1 MKKGRRAKKSS
12 QLKGLVLG
20 SLVLFFI
27 IGIIGMT
34 LIIYWITKLQIPD
47 LSAFENRKIAQST
60 KIYDRTGNI
69 LLWDIHSDI
78 KRTVVPFGRISRNI
92 KNATVAIEDSEF
104 YQHKG
109 IDIPAIFRSIFNN
122 IITGSKK
129 QGGSTITQQLTR
141 NTLLTK
147 EKTFTRKIKEI
158 VLALKIE
165 KNLSKE
171 KILELYLNEISYGGS
186 NYGIEAASQS
196 YFGKK
201 SEDLTLTEASYL
213 AALPQAPTYYSP
225 FGNNKEKL
233 EERKNLVL
241 KRMRELNFITDEEK
255 KQAENEK
262 VVFLNKDDL
271 SIKTPH
277 FSIFIRSY
285 LEEKYGKDLVEEGGL
300 KVIATL
306 DYELQKKA
314 EEIVRKFAESNK
326 KNFNASNAAMLA
338 LDPKTGQIL
347 VMVGSKDYF
356 NKEIQGNYNVTLAKR
371 QPGSSIKPFVYATA
385 FKKGYT
391 PDTILFDL
399 PTEFNPSCNIDGTPK
414 EGVKPEKCY
423 HPLDYDKIFRG
434 PITLRNALAQS
445 VNIPSVKT
453 LYLAGLKDSIKTM
466 GDVGIKFS
474 SDPMNFGLSLG
485 LGAGEVT
492 FIDLANAYAVFANNG
507 IKNPYTGILKIEDS
521 NGNTLE
527 EYGPQSQ
534 QVLDKNITLL
544 ISDVLSDN
552 NARTPAFGER
562 SSLYFSDRQVAAKT
576 GTTNDYHD
584 AWTFGYTPSFV
595 LGAWAGNNDN
605 TPMEK
610 KVAGFIV
617 SPMWRAF
624 FEEALA
630 KLPKEEF
637 EKPTPQYPDESIKPF
652 LRGDWKGG
660 ETYKIDRAS
669 GKLATEFT
677 PPELTEERI
686 LTQIH
691 SILYWIN
698 KNNPNGPRPENP
710 QDDPQFILWETPIQK
725 WLESQNIKEE
735 TENDIPK
742 ETDDIHK
749 PEYAPRI
756 ILNSPNG
763 EILYNPNNAININFS
778 HESKFGLS
786 EADFFLDN
794 VFLGSSLKEPFDF
807 SFIPANSV
815 EISDSEVPLELKIV
829 VYDKIRNKNEFVLL
843 IKFGFGI

>member
-12 QLKGLVLG
+12 KTKRFMLG
-20 SLVLFFI
+20 SLFLFFI
-27 IGIIGMT
+27 VGIIGMT
-34 LIIYWITKLQIPD
+34 MIIYWITKLQIPD
-47 LSAFENRKIAQST
+47 ISAFENRKIAQST
-60 KIYDRTGNI
+60 KIYDRTGKT

-78 KRTVVPFGRISRNI
+78 KRTVVPFSKISRNI

-109 IDIPAIFRSIFNN
+109 IDIPALLRSIFND
-122 IITGSKK
+122 IMTGSKK
-129 QGGSTITQQLTR
+129 QGGSTITQQLAK

-147 EKTFTRKIKEI
+147 EKTFTRKTKEI
-158 VLALKIE
+158 VLALKME
-165 KNLSKE
+165 KEISKE
-171 KILELYLNEISYGGS
+171 KILELYLNEISYGGN
-186 NYGIEAASQS
+186 NYGIETASQS

-201 SEDLTLTEASYL
+201 SEDLTLAEAAYL

-225 FGNNKEKL
+225 FGNNKDKL

-241 KRMRELNFITDEEK
+241 RRMRDLNFITDEEK

-262 VVFLNKDDL
+262 IVFLNKDDL
-271 SIKTPH
+271 SIKAPH

-300 KVIATL
+300 KVITTL

-314 EEIVRKFAESNK
+314 EEIVKKFAESNA

-391 PDTILFDL
+391 PNTVLFDL
-399 PTEFNPSCNIDGTPK
+399 PTEFNPSCNTDGTPK

-466 GDVGIKFS
+466 NDVGIKFS
-474 SDPMNFGLSLG
+474 SNPVDFGLSLG

-492 FIDLANAYAVFANNG
+492 FIDLTGAYAVLANNG
-507 IKNPYTGILKIEDS
+507 VKNSYTGILKIEDS
-521 NGNTLE
+521 DGKILE
-527 EYGPQSQ
+527 EYKAQPQ
-534 QVLDKNITLL
+534 QVLDKNIALL
-544 ISDVLSDN
+544 MSDVLSDN

-562 SSLYFSDRQVAAKT
+562 SSLYFPDRQIAAKT

-605 TPMEK
+605 TSMEK

-617 SPMWRAF
+617 SPMWHAF
-624 FEEALA
+624 FEEALD

-660 ETYKIDRAS
+660 EIYKIDKAS

-677 PPELTEERI
+677 PLELIEERT
-686 LTQIH
+686 LTQVH

-698 KNNPNGPRPENP
+698 KDNPNGPKPENS
-710 QDDPQFILWETPIQK
+710 QNDSQFTLWEIPIRK

-749 PEYAPRI
+749 PEYAPQI
-756 ILNSPNG
+756 ILNSPNR
-763 EILYNPNNAININFS
+763 ETTYDPNNAINVHFS
-778 HESKFGLS
+778 YESRFGLS
-786 EADFFLDN
+786 EASFFLDN
-794 VFLGSSLKEPFDF
+794 IFLGSSLKEPFDF
-807 SFIPANSV
+807 SFIPINSV
-815 EISDSEVPLELKIV
+815 NLDNNEALMDLKII
-829 VYDKIRNKNEFVLL
+829 VYDKVRNKNEFIVP

>member
-1 MKKGRRAKKSS
+1 MKKSKRVKKHSRI
-12 QLKGLVLG
+12 KRIIFGIF
-20 SLVLFFI
+20 VLFFI
-27 IGIIGMT
+27 AGTLGITMAV
-34 LIIYWITKLQIPD
+34 YWITKLQMPD

-60 KIYDRTGNI
+60 KIYDRTGTI

-78 KRTVVPFGRISRNI
+78 KRTLVPFDKISRNI

-109 IDIPAIFRSIFNN
+109 IDIPAIFRSIFND

-129 QGGSTITQQLTR
+129 QGGSTITQQLAK
-141 NTLLTK
+141 NAMLTK

-165 KNLSKE
+165 KEISKE

-201 SEDLTLTEASYL
+201 SEDLTLAEATYL
-213 AALPQAPTYYSP
+213 AAMPKAPTYYSP
-225 FGNNKEKL
+225 LGNNRDEL

-241 KRMRELNFITDEEK
+241 RRMQELNFITEEEK

-262 VVFLNKDDL
+262 IVFLNKDDL
-271 SIKTPH
+271 SIKAPH

-300 KVIATL
+300 KIITTL
-306 DYELQKKA
+306 DYDLQKKA
-314 EEIVRKFAESNK
+314 EEIVKTFAESNT

-385 FKKGYT
+385 FKNGYT
-391 PDTILFDL
+391 PDTVLFDL
-399 PTEFNPSCNIDGTPK
+399 PTEFNPSCNPDGTPK
-414 EGVKPEKCY
+414 ENVKPEKCY

-453 LYLAGLKDSIKTM
+453 LYLAGLKNAIKTM
-466 GDVGIKFS
+466 DDVGIKFS

-492 FIDLANAYAVFANNG
+492 LIDLASAYAVLANNG
-507 IKNPYTGILKIEDS
+507 VKNNYTGILKIEDP
-521 NGNTLE
+521 NGNILE
-527 EYGPQSQ
+527 EFREYPR
-534 QVLDKNITLL
+534 QVLDKNISL
-544 ISDVLSDN
+544 IMSDVLSDN

-617 SPMWRAF
+617 SPMWHAF
-624 FEEALA
+624 FEEAMA
-630 KLPKEEF
+630 NLPKEEF
-637 EKPTPQYPDESIKPF
+637 EKPIPQYPNESIRPF

-660 ETYKIDRAS
+660 EVYKIDKAS
-669 GKLATEFT
+669 SKLATEFT
-677 PPELTEERI
+677 PLELIEERT

-691 SILYWIN
+691 SILYWIS
-698 KNNPNGPRPENP
+698 KDNPNSPKPENP
-710 QDDPQFILWETPIQK
+710 FNDPQFILWETPIRK
-725 WLESQNIKEE
+725 WFGSQNIREE
-735 TENDIPK
+735 TEKDIPR
-742 ETDDIHK
+742 EIDDVHK
-749 PEYAPRI
+749 PEYVPI
-756 ILNSPNG
+756 INLDSPIT
-763 EILYNPNNAININFS
+763 ETLYNPNNAINVHFS
-778 HESKFGLS
+778 YESRFGLS
-786 EADFFLDN
+786 EANFYLND
-794 VFLGSSLKEPFDF
+794 VFLGSSFREPFDF
-807 SFIPANSV
+807 SFIPVNS
-815 EISDSEVPLELKIV
+815 INLEGNETSMDFKII
-829 VYDKIRNKNEFVLL
+829 VYDKVRNKNEFLVP
-843 IKFGFGI
+843 IKFDLGI